1 MCKILFLVQPWIIP
15 VDVDFRK
22 VPRPPLYIGFFSAV
36 HSCWQASRNGK
47 KNLKNSWSAHK
58 WYSRFSSHQK
68 ISFHHPE
75 PGSGFKPV
83 LRVSDEYTPWKA
95 ALIFFELSMVCN
107 AISDNSL
114 MTKNTKRIQI
124 EDWVHLKCQG
134 TDSWVLSNSCS
145 ATKWILQKILT
156 QTPSWSRANSQRS
169 SCTKA
174 EHHHPYIHIS
184 ASQAGRREVDKAMKT
199 MIQSGFEPETFC
211 V

>member
-15 VDVDFRK
+15 VDADFRK

-47 KNLKNSWSAHK
+47 TNLKNSWSAHK

-95 ALIFFELSMVCN
+95 ALIFFELSMVCS

-114 MTKNTKRIQI
+114 MTKNARLRTGSIWNVNVGKGRIPGSYLMVALD
-124 EDWVHLKCQG
+124 EVNTSKDL
-134 TDSWVLSNSCS
+134 D
-145 ATKWILQKILT
+145 
-156 QTPSWSRANSQRS
+156 ANSF
-169 SCTKA
+169 
-174 EHHHPYIHIS
+174 
-184 ASQAGRREVDKAMKT
+184 V
-199 MIQSGFEPETFC
+199 IQSQ
-211 V
+211 

>member
-15 VDVDFRK
+15 VDADFRK

-95 ALIFFELSMVCN
+95 ALIFFELSMVCS

-114 MTKNTKRIQI
+114 MTKNARLRTGSIWNVNVGKGRIPGSYLMVARWRSEYFKRSWRKLLRDPEPIAR
-124 EDWVHLKCQG
+124 EVH
-134 TDSWVLSNSCS
+134 V
-145 ATKWILQKILT
+145 
-156 QTPSWSRANSQRS
+156 SRLN
-169 SCTKA
+169 

-184 ASQAGRREVDKAMKT
+184 ASQAGRH
-199 MIQSGFEPETFC
+199 
-211 V
+211 